1 MKTITPVPIWKSGK
15 ITNATLLKAYVIND
29 DLSAY
34 AIFYYALLSES
45 LELLAEG
52 NLKMEGT
59 DYEAY
64 ETNQYAWDWIPAQL
78 NVTVTG
84 DYVDPAPPVLGEDA
98 MLHMLPPQPSNP

>member
-1 MKTITPVPIWKSGK
+1 MKTISPISIWKSGN
-15 ITNATLLKAYVIND
+15 TTDATILKAYVISD

-45 LELLAEG
+45 LEVLAEG

-59 DYEAY
+59 DYDEY

-84 DYVDPAPPVLGEDA
+84 DYIEPETPDLGEDPI
-98 MLHMLPPQPSNP
+98 LRILPPDPVKP